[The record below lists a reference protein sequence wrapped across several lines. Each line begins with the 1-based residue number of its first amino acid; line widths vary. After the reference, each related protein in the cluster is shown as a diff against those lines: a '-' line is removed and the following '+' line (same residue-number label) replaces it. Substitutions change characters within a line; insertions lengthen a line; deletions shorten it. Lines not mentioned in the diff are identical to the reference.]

1 MIRRMTDRLPSID
14 EARAMVLARVAA
26 PAPQDVPVARALDRV
41 LAHDVVAAGDV
52 PPWPN
57 SAVDGFAVRPGPAGR
72 TLRIVGESRAGAP
85 AGVAVGDGEAIR
97 ISTGAVLPAGAG
109 AVAMVEDCE
118 EAPDGTV
125 TVRAQAPD
133 GANVRGAGEDVLAG
147 TRVLR
152 RGAILGP
159 AELGVAVGAG
169 AATVACGPR
178 PRVAVLSTGDEL
190 VPPGAALGPGQIHDS
205 NAIALAALAERA
217 GAEVVLVGHVADTR
231 DETER
236 VVASALER
244 ADVLVC
250 TGGVSV
256 GPHDHVKPAL
266 VAQGVDEV
274 FWRVALRPG
283 KPTWFGTRGSQL
295 VLGLPGNPVSAMVTF
310 LLFARPA
317 LRALQGADPQ
327 VPRTRAVLTQ
337 PVRRHAGR
345 DECVRVRLDGG
356 QASPTGA
363 QGSHRLTS
371 MLGADGFAIVTRGT
385 GEAAAGDEVEVELLP

>member
-1 MIRRMTDRLPSID
+1 MTPPLPSID
-14 EARAMVLARVAA
+14 EARAIVLGHVAA
-26 PAPQDVPVARALDRV
+26 PPPEAVPVGRALDRV
-41 LAHDVVAAGDV
+41 LARDVVTAGDV

-57 SAVDGFAVRPGPAGR
+57 SAVDGFAVQPGAAGR

-85 AGVAVGDGEAIR
+85 AGLPVGPGEAIR

-109 AVAMVEDCE
+109 AVAMVEDCVE
-118 EAPDGTV
+118 GPDGSVRVDAEAPPG
-125 TVRAQAPD
+125 
-133 GANVRGAGEDVLAG
+133 GNVRRAGEDVAAG
-147 TRVLR
+147 TTVLH
-152 RGAILGP
+152 RGTTLGP
-159 AELGVAVGAG
+159 AELGVAIGAG
-169 AATVACGPR
+169 TATLDCGPR

-190 VPPGAALGPGQIHDS
+190 VPPGAPLGPGQIHDS
-205 NAIALAALAERA
+205 NAIAIAALAERA
-217 GAEVVLVGHVADTR
+217 GADVVLVGHVADTR
-231 DETER
+231 EATESVIAR
-236 VVASALER
+236 GLAA

-266 VAQGVDEV
+266 TAQGVEEV

-327 VPRTRAVLTQ
+327 VPRTRAALTA

-345 DECVRVRLDGG
+345 DECVRVRVEDGR
-356 QASPTGA
+356 ATPTGA

-371 MLGADGFAIVTRGT
+371 MLGADGFAIVTRGE
-385 GEAAAGDEVEVELLP
+385 GEAATGEEVEVELLP